1 MTTASELVLKPHQGT
16 QLRVMGD
23 TLRILSRGEQTD
35 AAYEMF
41 ELTGPLN
48 SGPPPHTHPWSE
60 TYYVLEG
67 MVDVL
72 VGKDT
77 VQSIPGTCVTIPG
90 GTIHTYQIR
99 SETARFLVTTSTTAA
114 SDFFQELHQSF
125 MQGTCALE
133 EVIAIAARH
142 HVTLSPLARAAD

>member
-1 MTTASELVLKPHQGT
+1 
-16 QLRVMGD
+16 MGD

-35 AAYEMF
+35 TAYEMF

-72 VGKDT
+72 VGEDT
-77 VQSIPGTCVTIPG
+77 VQAGPGTCVTIPG
-90 GTIHTYQIR
+90 GTLHTYHIG
-99 SETARFLVTTSTTAA
+99 SETARFLVTTSSTAA
-114 SDFFQELHQSF
+114 SGFFQELHQALT
-125 MQGTCALE
+125 QGGCALE
-133 EVIAIAARH
+133 DAMAIAARH
-142 HVTLSPLARAAD
+142 HVTLSPLAGAAD